1 MNARFLMVGA
11 PIPVPIQMVATT
23 VDVILDMSSNP
34 TTMTALYVSN
44 TQK

>member
-1 MNARFLMVGA
+1 MVGA
-11 PIPVPIQMVATT
+11 PIPVPIQMVVTP
-23 VDVILDMSSNP
+23 VDVILDMFYNP